1 MGGIVIDIDNMTT
14 TKWLNYREDLL
25 DAHLA
30 KGLPLIP
37 NPECKHCDVVN
48 DYLCF
53 DCECFQIDKARNEL

>member
-1 MGGIVIDIDNMTT
+1 MGGIVIDIDKMTT

-37 NPECKHCDVVN
+37 NAECNHCDVVN

-53 DCECFQIDKARNEL
+53 DCECLQIDIAREEL

>member
-1 MGGIVIDIDNMTT
+1 MIDIDNMTT

-37 NPECKHCDVVN
+37 NPICKHCDVVN

-53 DCECFQIDKARNEL
+53 DCECLQIDIAREES

>member
-1 MGGIVIDIDNMTT
+1 MTT

-53 DCECFQIDKARNEL
+53 DCECLQIDKAREEL